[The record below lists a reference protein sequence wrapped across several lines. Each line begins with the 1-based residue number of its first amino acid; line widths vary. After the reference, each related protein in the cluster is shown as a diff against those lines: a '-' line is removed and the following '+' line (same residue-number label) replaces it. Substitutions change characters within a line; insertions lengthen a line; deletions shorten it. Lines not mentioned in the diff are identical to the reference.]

1 VTVSATEDLGAK
13 AADMA
18 AMLVH
23 DYGLRAFQYALIDG
37 EHGSLGKLRSL
48 RQHRASRSH

>member
-1 VTVSATEDLGAK
+1 MTVSATEDLGAK

-37 EHGSLGKLRSL
+37 G
-48 RQHRASRSH
+48 AWFSREVTESSTAPRVP